1 MILIACSGST
11 RLSSA
16 NRPYLTGADT
26 ALTKVCPTT
35 VPLPHRPLT
44 QLEIETLWGQ
54 DRYNLVNCKARH
66 EALVE
71 FFGYRD
77 GELR

>member
-1 MILIACSGST
+1 MTACSGST

-26 ALTKVCPTT
+26 ALTKVCPST
-35 VPLPHRPLT
+35 VVLPQRPLT

-54 DRYNLVNCKARH
+54 DRYNLVNCGARH
-66 EALVE
+66 KALVE
-71 FFGYRD
+71 FFKNRD
-77 GELR
+77 DGLR